1 MSLAS
6 GTRVGPY
13 DIVGPLGV
21 GGMGEVYRARDRRLS
36 RDVAVKLLPESF
48 AADPER
54 VTRFTREAHL
64 LAAMNHPNIAHMYG
78 VEEIERQSGPASA
91 ALIMELVV
99 GTTLADRLAEG
110 PLPTVEAIAIARQ
123 IAEAL
128 EYAHD
133 HGVVH
138 RDLKPANVK
147 LRGDG
152 VVKVLDFGLARAL
165 VPGTAVPDVSA
176 SPTELALVTE
186 AGVILGTAAYMSPEQ
201 ARGRAVDRRADIW
214 SFGVVLF
221 EMLAGRRV
229 FDGTAATEIIAAV
242 IRDDPPWDAL
252 PPATPQ
258 YLRAL
263 LERCLERDVRRRLRD
278 IGEARIVL
286 EQPPAMPPIGVPSE
300 VPANKRRGSWWPAI
314 AALLFLGWIGTAAW
328 LSRPATVAPAPPLQ
342 FAIPLASS
350 VAGLNHQNLTLALAM
365 SPDGQHVATVGPEG
379 IWLWSASSGAAR
391 LVEDTVGAAA
401 PFFSADGNHIGFFAR
416 EELRRVAVA
425 GGPASLITRA
435 ASGNAGTWAADDTI
449 LYNIWIGPSSGLWQ
463 VSGRGGE
470 PRLIEAAKDPASL
483 RAYPSYLPDGRH
495 YLFTLGSI
503 GGDLVGKR
511 QICIGST
518 NDQTVDCVAAGDSNA
533 VYSASGHLVF
543 IRGGTL
549 VALPFDVERRTP
561 SGEAATLAR
570 GTRWFGPVG
579 IGMFAV
585 SADGR
590 SLVYQKASRPRRLVL
605 VDRTG
610 RELNQVAAPGMYN
623 LVQLSPDGKR
633 VAADVWNDSNG
644 GRDLWTID
652 VATGVSTR
660 LTFDPLDVYLGS
672 WAPHGRALVY
682 GRPATG
688 PPDIFEIDADGGGT
702 APRPIFEAPGVQ
714 LAQHWSSAGDLAFL
728 ELWPN
733 SADQRNVW
741 LLSKDGKARR
751 FRQTPANTF
760 DPRFSPDGRLL
771 AYASDESGQPEIY
784 VAPLNGATQ
793 PRRLSRAG
801 GFSPRWRGDGGE
813 LYFLQADGTL
823 MTVNPRAE
831 VATPAPLFR
840 IDGVSAADRYS
851 PPRERN
857 VVFDVMPDG
866 QRFLLR
872 LPDTSDPRGDDLRVM
887 VNWAPARRD

>member
-13 DIVGPLGV
+13 DIVGPLGA

-91 ALIMELVV
+91 ALIMELVE

-110 PLPTVEAIAIARQ
+110 PLPSVEAIAIARQ

-165 VPGTAVPDVSA
+165 VPGTDVPDVSA
-176 SPTELALVTE
+176 SPTELPLATE

-252 PPATPQ
+252 PAATPP

-286 EQPPAMPPIGVPSE
+286 EQPPGIPADRRAIGS
-300 VPANKRRGSWWPAI
+300 ARRQTAKCVVAGNRRDCFVA
-314 AALLFLGWIGTAAW
+314 GWIGTAAW
-328 LSRPATVAPAPPLQ
+328 LSRPAVVTPARPLQ

-350 VAGLNHQNLTLALAM
+350 VAGLNHQNLTLALAV

-379 IWLWSASSGAAR
+379 IWLWSATAGAAR

-416 EELRRVAVA
+416 RGAAAGCGRRRSGQLDHARALGQRGHMGRRRHDPLQHLDRSHFRPLAGVGPRRRAQAHRSGEGSGEPPRLSFLSPGRAPLSLHPRCQWRRSGQQAADLYWLDERSIGRLRGCRRFERLLLGQRSPRVRSRWITRRAALRR
-425 GGPASLITRA
+425 RA
-435 ASGNAGTWAADDTI
+435 AA
-449 LYNIWIGPSSGLWQ
+449 
-463 VSGRGGE
+463 
-470 PRLIEAAKDPASL
+470 
-483 RAYPSYLPDGRH
+483 
-495 YLFTLGSI
+495 
-503 GGDLVGKR
+503 
-511 QICIGST
+511 
-518 NDQTVDCVAAGDSNA
+518 
-533 VYSASGHLVF
+533 
-543 IRGGTL
+543 
-549 VALPFDVERRTP
+549 
-561 SGEAATLAR
+561 
-570 GTRWFGPVG
+570 
-579 IGMFAV
+579 
-585 SADGR
+585 
-590 SLVYQKASRPRRLVL
+590 
-605 VDRTG
+605 
-610 RELNQVAAPGMYN
+610 
-623 LVQLSPDGKR
+623 
-633 VAADVWNDSNG
+633 
-644 GRDLWTID
+644 
-652 VATGVSTR
+652 
-660 LTFDPLDVYLGS
+660 
-672 WAPHGRALVY
+672 
-682 GRPATG
+682 
-688 PPDIFEIDADGGGT
+688 
-702 APRPIFEAPGVQ
+702 
-714 LAQHWSSAGDLAFL
+714 
-728 ELWPN
+728 
-733 SADQRNVW
+733 
-741 LLSKDGKARR
+741 
-751 FRQTPANTF
+751 
-760 DPRFSPDGRLL
+760 
-771 AYASDESGQPEIY
+771 
-784 VAPLNGATQ
+784 
-793 PRRLSRAG
+793 
-801 GFSPRWRGDGGE
+801 
-813 LYFLQADGTL
+813 
-823 MTVNPRAE
+823 
-831 VATPAPLFR
+831 
-840 IDGVSAADRYS
+840 
-851 PPRERN
+851 
-857 VVFDVMPDG
+857 G
-866 QRFLLR
+866 QR
-872 LPDTSDPRGDDLRVM
+872 
-887 VNWAPARRD
+887 